1 MTGRTISPLSQA
13 SILALLVAICAA
25 IGPSGS
31 FAQGALPDYAAIIA
45 APDRSEADRN
55 SDKRRDPIKLL
66 AFTGVRI
73 GMTALDMGAGCLG
86 SDAQLLSDLSIGGAA
101 GDECEH
107 LHLPGGEAGRP
118 RSSSC
123 RA

>member
-73 GMTALDMGAGCLG
+73 GMTALDMGAG
-86 SDAQLLSDLSIGGAA
+86 GGYSTELMARAVGPTGKVYGQNSANFERAA
-101 GDECEH
+101 MNLEN
-107 LHLPGGEAGRP
+107 
-118 RSSSC
+118 